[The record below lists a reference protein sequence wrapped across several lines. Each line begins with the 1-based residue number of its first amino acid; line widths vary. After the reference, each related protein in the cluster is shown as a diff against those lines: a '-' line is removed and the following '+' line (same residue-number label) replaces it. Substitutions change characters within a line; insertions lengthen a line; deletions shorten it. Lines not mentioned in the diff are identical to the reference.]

1 MPALAEWT
9 NGLLTQPEGSWDG
22 DLASW
27 DVSDVVTPWPFR
39 TAIPGHSAAA
49 PSRVVVRVNSPA
61 PPDPIVNVIRQA
73 SELLHLPPGWNSYGA
88 KPIAN
93 EAVEAAIAFL
103 VEAIPA
109 IPNVVAP
116 AVVPTVRGGLQLEW
130 RRQGVDL
137 EIEFGP
143 DATGS
148 WYAEDRDTEETVEA
162 PLVVDDVA
170 FRRWLGRASG

>member
-1 MPALAEWT
+1 MPALAER
-9 NGLLTQPEGSWDG
+9 NHSLLTQSEGSWDR
-22 DLASW
+22 DLASR
-27 DVSDVVTPWPFR
+27 DTSDVLTRWFSR
-39 TAIPGHSAAA
+39 TGIPGHTTAD

-73 SELLHLPPGWNSYGA
+73 SELVQLPPGWNSYGA

-93 EAVEAAIAFL
+93 EAVKAAIAFL

-130 RRQGVDL
+130 HRQGVDL

-162 PLVVDDVA
+162 PLVNDDVA
-170 FRRWLGRASG
+170 LRRWLGRASG

>member
-1 MPALAEWT
+1 M
-9 NGLLTQPEGSWDG
+9 LTQPEASWDG
-22 DLASW
+22 DFASW
-27 DVSDVVTPWPFR
+27 DASDVFTR
-39 TAIPGHSAAA
+39 TAA

-73 SELLHLPPGWNSYGA
+73 SELVHLPPGWNSYGA
-88 KPIAN
+88 KPVAN

-103 VEAIPA
+103 IEAIPA
-109 IPNVVAP
+109 GPNVVAP

-130 RRQGVDL
+130 HRQGVDL

-148 WYAEDRDTEETVEA
+148 WYAEDQETAETVEA
-162 PLVVDDVA
+162 PLVNGDVA
-170 FRRWLGRASG
+170 LRWWLGRASG